1 MVKLKDYEIE
11 IANGSNEN
19 CGIWA
24 RKCLPQTNRILIISN
39 RKVFGLFGNKVVK
52 SLIENDFLCEVHL
65 IGDGERFKSFKTLQS
80 TLEKM
85 SEIGLTRTDA
95 VIALGGGVVGDL
107 AGFAA
112 SIYLRGIPFLQ
123 IPTTLLAMVDS
134 SVGGKTAINT
144 KFGKNVVGS
153 FYQPRGVLVDVN
165 VLKTLP
171 RREIVAGFCEII
183 KQSIIGSRKLF
194 DETDTFLGSIS
205 LKNLTSSAKKLRELE
220 SIIANQIRFKA
231 SIVENDEREDVSRN
245 DFRSRKILNFG
256 HTIAHALEKV
266 TNYRRFKHGEAVGIG
281 IIAATEISKTL
292 EIFVGNELNL
302 INDVL
307 HRLGSLPKTADL
319 NVDEVIKAISFDKKN
334 DGSSVKWILL
344 EKIGSPIIVDGRE
357 ISETILKQIL
367 TKVLSG

>member
-1 MVKLKDYEIE
+1 MVKLKDYEIL
-11 IANGSNEN
+11 ISKGSHQN
-19 CGIWA
+19 CGVWA
-24 RKCLPQTNRILIISN
+24 RKCLPKTKQILIISN
-39 RKVFGLFGNKVVK
+39 KKVFGFFGKTVQK
-52 SLIENDFLCEVHL
+52 SLIESNFLCEFHL
-65 IGDGERFKSFKTLQS
+65 IGDGERFKNFKSLQL

-144 KFGKNVVGS
+144 KFGKNIVGS
-153 FYQPRGVLVDVN
+153 FYQPKGVLVDIDAI
-165 VLKTLP
+165 KTLP

-183 KQSIIGSRKLF
+183 KQSVIGSQELF
-194 DETDTFLGSIS
+194 DETDLFLKNVSIS
-205 LKNLTSSAKKLRELE
+205 KLKTSENNLHPLE
-220 SIIANQIRFKA
+220 SLITSQIQFKA
-231 SIVENDEREDVSRN
+231 SVVENDEFEDVSRN

-256 HTIAHALEKV
+256 HTVGHALEKV
-266 TNYRRFKHGEAVGIG
+266 TNYQRFKHGEAVGVGLIV
-281 IIAATEISKTL
+281 AAEISKKL
-292 EIFVGNELNL
+292 EICVGNELTL

-307 HRLGSLPKTADL
+307 HRLGNFPKTSDL
-319 NVDEVIKAISFDKKN
+319 NIDKVIQMITYDKKN

-357 ISETILKQIL
+357 IPQVVLKKSL
-367 TKVLSG
+367 SKVLLG